1 MSMNENISKLMI
13 LDQKIND
20 FIDNNDLNDVLVD
33 EKFENTHYVDKCINI
48 LKHMSNKDVLEAVKR
63 FDYIPL
69 FVDYKV
75 FLKRYVVDKKK
86 LKNSPEL
93 CLEEY
98 QNVSNVWKR
107 IDEIATSNKE
117 AYEYMNILKLDNA
130 MEDILH
136 LMPNEDLMKLANNSK
151 DWVEKLYFYSF
162 FKATKK

>member
-1 MSMNENISKLMI
+1 MNENISKLMI

-20 FIDNNDLNDVLVD
+20 FIDNNDLNDVSVD

-107 IDEIATSNKE
+107 IDEIAASNKE

-136 LMPNEDLMKLANNSK
+136 LMPNEDLMKLANNSS

>member
-1 MSMNENISKLMI
+1 MNENISKLMI

-20 FIDNNDLNDVLVD
+20 FIDNNDLNDVSVD

-86 LKNSPEL
+86 LKN
-93 CLEEY
+93 
-98 QNVSNVWKR
+98 
-107 IDEIATSNKE
+107 
-117 AYEYMNILKLDNA
+117 
-130 MEDILH
+130 
-136 LMPNEDLMKLANNSK
+136 
-151 DWVEKLYFYSF
+151 
-162 FKATKK
+162 